1 MKRHRLLH
9 LLLLS
14 IGLSLG
20 GCAAMHEPGYTAPP
34 PNAQLP
40 AHLQVPDDAPDD

>member
-1 MKRHRLLH
+1 MKPRHLLH

-20 GCAAMHEPGYTAPP
+20 GCAAMHEPGDTAPT
-34 PNAQLP
+34 NAQLP